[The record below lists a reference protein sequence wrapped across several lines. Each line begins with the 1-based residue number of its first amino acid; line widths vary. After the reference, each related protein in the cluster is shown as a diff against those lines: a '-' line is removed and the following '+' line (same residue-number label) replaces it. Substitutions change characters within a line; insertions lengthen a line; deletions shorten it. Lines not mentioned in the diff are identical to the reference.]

1 MSVARL
7 RLSWIER
14 LSSELIVY
22 LLGRLVTQDIVCI
35 TDLLELLGCFLLVAR
50 RRVRVVL
57 LS

>member
-22 LLGRLVTQDIVCI
+22 LLVRLVTQDIVCI

>member
-22 LLGRLVTQDIVCI
+22 LLVRLVTQDIVCI
-35 TDLLELLGCFLLVAR
+35 TDLLELLSCFLLVAR